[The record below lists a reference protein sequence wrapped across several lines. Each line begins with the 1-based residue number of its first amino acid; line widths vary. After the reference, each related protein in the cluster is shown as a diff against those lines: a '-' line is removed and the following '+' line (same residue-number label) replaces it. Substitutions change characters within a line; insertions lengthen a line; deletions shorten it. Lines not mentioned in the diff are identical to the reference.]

1 MEQINVSKLSVL
13 DYLKTG
19 AKSPFVIPEY
29 QRPYNWT
36 EDQVR
41 TLFDDIWEFSSHQKD
56 DQEEYFLGCIVSIEN
71 NGCQEIIDGQQRIT
85 TLFLLLRA
93 IYTHLSS
100 ATVQTERTAHFIG
113 QIGPAIWDNDK
124 YTGSLDMTK
133 THLVSKVIKNE
144 GNEILHKILETGSSD
159 EAATDN
165 YSKNYRLLQQLYAEK
180 AAYES
185 YVIFDFIISV
195 IHKTIILRINADE
208 QDTALR
214 IFNTLNDRGMPLD
227 DADIFK
233 AKLYG
238 HQATKEEKDDFIQK
252 WKDLEELAASAHISV
267 QTLFNYYMFYHRAN
281 EGDKK
286 STTPGVRNYFM
297 KSFPDLLYQPL
308 LMEELND
315 ICLLW
320 KYANNLGAE
329 LDEKESQEWKKD
341 DGIACAFDILRVYP
355 NEFWKY
361 PVTTFYLKHHH
372 EEEFAANFLRFLRRL
387 IAELVIRLCLYPT
400 LNYVKGDIMKLNAE
414 AIGSNHPKFDFRPFD
429 DQDLKRIPNTLKTPT
444 RGAIRMLLSMMAYSA
459 QDTLLRKPTEKD
471 WEIEHIFPR
480 SWTGYLNLP
489 ADFVKSRIEQ
499 IGNLL
504 PFEKSLNIKA
514 SNYFFNKKKSEY
526 SESEIVITKNF
537 SSLEQSDWT
546 LEDIE
551 NRSDEMVNTILEMVD
566 EWKQRYDEN

>member
-267 QTLFNYYMFYHRAN
+267 QTLFNYYMF
-281 EGDKK
+281 
-286 STTPGVRNYFM
+286 
-297 KSFPDLLYQPL
+297 
-308 LMEELND
+308 
-315 ICLLW
+315 
-320 KYANNLGAE
+320 
-329 LDEKESQEWKKD
+329 
-341 DGIACAFDILRVYP
+341 
-355 NEFWKY
+355 
-361 PVTTFYLKHHH
+361 
-372 EEEFAANFLRFLRRL
+372 
-387 IAELVIRLCLYPT
+387 
-400 LNYVKGDIMKLNAE
+400 
-414 AIGSNHPKFDFRPFD
+414 
-429 DQDLKRIPNTLKTPT
+429 
-444 RGAIRMLLSMMAYSA
+444 
-459 QDTLLRKPTEKD
+459 
-471 WEIEHIFPR
+471 
-480 SWTGYLNLP
+480 
-489 ADFVKSRIEQ
+489 
-499 IGNLL
+499 
-504 PFEKSLNIKA
+504 
-514 SNYFFNKKKSEY
+514 
-526 SESEIVITKNF
+526 
-537 SSLEQSDWT
+537 
-546 LEDIE
+546 
-551 NRSDEMVNTILEMVD
+551 
-566 EWKQRYDEN
+566 